1 MRKSFVD
8 ALRVLGTVALLA
20 TVSAVPAQ
28 AAGASVSISPG
39 TADPEYAT
47 TVQLRGSGFQSVPK
61 GYGGIYLLFGWVADG
76 GWQPSKGGAAGAT
89 YRYVPDKEAKDNR
102 GFQRFIS
109 FPGSDTAAAA
119 NGGEIAAN
127 GTWSTQL
134 VIPGAK
140 FKATD
145 RDGNVVD
152 IDCQRVRCGVITV
165 GAHGVVNANNETF
178 APVSFAVPKQTAAAP
193 PVTTSPPSS
202 EPSSSAPPATTTVVP
217 SSSSASPPVTFA
229 EPVAAPPNVQ
239 PAAQEGMAGSWWW
252 IAVVAAVVVLAGL
265 IVPLLRLRRR
275 RAADSSVASVASVE
289 ERE

>member
-8 ALRVLGTVALLA
+8 VLRVLGVVALLA
-20 TVSAVPAQ
+20 TVSAVPAR
-28 AAGASVSISPG
+28 AAGASVSVSPG

-47 TVQLRGSGFQSVPK
+47 TVQLSGSGFQSVPK

-89 YRYVPDKEAKDNR
+89 YRYVPDKEAKDNK
-102 GFQRFIS
+102 GFQRFIA
-109 FPGSDTAAAA
+109 FPGSDTASAA

-145 RDGNVVD
+145 RGGNVVD

-178 APVSFAVPKQTAAAP
+178 TPVSFAVPKQTAAAP
-193 PVTTSPPSS
+193 PPASTPPTSS
-202 EPSSSAPPATTTVVP
+202 EAPSSAPPTTTTEAP
-217 SSSSASPPVTFA
+217 SSSSAPPVTFA

-239 PAAQEGMAGSWWW
+239 PAAQEGAAGSWWW

-265 IVPLLRLRRR
+265 VVPLLRLRRR
-275 RAADSSVASVASVE
+275 RADSSDSSVK
-289 ERE
+289 EREKS